1 MRLEHWNE
9 EKDGPLSDAAMRER
23 LAALGYSVTRY
34 AYPPGTFFPAHAHEV
49 DKIDR
54 VLSGHFEME
63 MDGAAVVLEA
73 GDLLWV
79 PRGAPHS
86 ARVLGSQSV
95 VSLDAVRRR
104 G

>member
-9 EKDGPLSDAAMRER
+9 ETDGPLSESAMRER

-34 AYPPGTFFPAHAHEV
+34 AYPPGTFFPMHTHEV
-49 DKIDR
+49 DKIDG
-54 VLSGHFEME
+54 VLCGRFEME
-63 MDGAAVVLEA
+63 MEGKAVVLEA

-79 PRGAPHS
+79 PRGTPHS
-86 ARVLGSQSV
+86 ARVLGERSV
-95 VSLDAVRRR
+95 ISLDAVRR